1 MMHCGIEGG
10 MVVSVDA
17 LITLQPKLINMW
29 VLVEIM
35 VSNWLCPESLG
46 LTNSLLVY
54 VPDSS

>member
-29 VLVEIM
+29 VLVKTM
-35 VSNWLCPESLG
+35 VLNCLCPESLG
-46 LTNSLLVY
+46 
-54 VPDSS
+54 